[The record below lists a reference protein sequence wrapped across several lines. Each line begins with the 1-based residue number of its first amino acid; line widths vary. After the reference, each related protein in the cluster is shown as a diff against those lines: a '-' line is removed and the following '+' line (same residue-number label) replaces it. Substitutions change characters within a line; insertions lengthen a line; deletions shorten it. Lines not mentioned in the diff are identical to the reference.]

1 MEHFFAYL
9 ELDIFKPKGCLIAS
23 QALIYFILKG
33 FCPTSKMS
41 VREKKKDSFL
51 KIQPPP
57 QPLAE
62 HIIFNLGAGD
72 SKISPK

>member
-1 MEHFFAYL
+1 MEHFFGYL

-23 QALIYFILKG
+23 QALINFILKG
-33 FCPTSKMS
+33 FCSTSKMS
-41 VREKKKDSFL
+41 VRKKKIIFL
-51 KIQPPP
+51 KKNPP